1 MHLPKPSPR
10 RASGA
15 ERNRAV
21 KRSTGALGTLVLPSH
36 FISMAGANHGSSL
49 AQTGKSWLGYI
60 QKLWTHHILSVGKR
74 VLTDLDYGSDFLIDL
89 NKQWLIETVAP
100 AALAAIGVSEGSG
113 LANLFVFSMGGDS
126 HGHDFG
132 VDIFPP
138 SAEPGS
144 DNTVRISGANMNY
157 SGLWPPRLNVGL
169 PLSNFPHL
177 KRLLT
182 PNASNSRPNVAHE
195 AASTPGLRK
204 SARDLHH
211 QRFGFGRPVRIINH
225 ELGMPAA
232 RGKQHLT
239 GRSNRE
245 PYKPLSLQVDRYSR

>member
-1 MHLPKPSPR
+1 MPCKHSR
-10 RASGA
+10 RRGRKVS
-15 ERNRAV
+15 
-21 KRSTGALGTLVLPSH
+21 RSR
-36 FISMAGANHGSSL
+36 ISCHGSSL

-157 SGLWPPRLNVGL
+157 TFMVADPEAQTITPL
-169 PLSNFPHL
+169 PSKP
-177 KRLLT
+177 
-182 PNASNSRPNVAHE
+182 VAHHILRGYSHYGPDTGVWGKVAAPDLPVDLLCDALGIKDAPGYETLRVLWE
-195 AASTPGLRK
+195 ADLTAWTAVAANAPAANSTPYR
-204 SARDLHH
+204 R
-211 QRFGFGRPVRIINH
+211 
-225 ELGMPAA
+225 
-232 RGKQHLT
+232 
-239 GRSNRE
+239 
-245 PYKPLSLQVDRYSR
+245 